1 MFKLFWDY
9 NFEGFLS
16 FIGVYITSF
25 AGVCSE
31 MTPVTVAYT
40 SKDFYDPNWEWQ
52 EFAYNYWDSKM
63 IKFGKNDVEYK
74 SKGDHSMQVY
84 DWEILELFF
93 AAHKLVPIFPRFP
106 EDVDD
111 QLVNEVKTKKFFL
124 CTIK

>member
-1 MFKLFWDY
+1 MK
-9 NFEGFLS
+9 GFLS

-63 IKFGKNDVEYK
+63 IKFGKNDVEY
-74 SKGDHSMQVY
+74 
-84 DWEILELFF
+84 ICF
-93 AAHKLVPIFPRFP
+93 IR
-106 EDVDD
+106 
-111 QLVNEVKTKKFFL
+111 
-124 CTIK
+124 